1 MNRTNRDH
9 QQGMYVGRDFDPAN
23 PTESEVFSLDFVYT
37 LQSGETINSVTS
49 IDLTVFQGMDANPNS
64 HLTGNPIVSGK
75 VVSQRVGG
83 LVAGVTYTFSIT
95 VNTSPPLSNVITL
108 FSRIACRPVQ

>member
-23 PTESEVFSLDFVYT
+23 PTESKVYSLDFVYT

-64 HLTGNPIVSGK
+64 HLTGNPSVRS
-75 VVSQRVGG
+75 
-83 LVAGVTYTFSIT
+83 VAPSR
-95 VNTSPPLSNVITL
+95 PP
-108 FSRIACRPVQ
+108 

>member
-1 MNRTNRDH
+1 M
-9 QQGMYVGRDFDPAN
+9 QYVGRDFDPAN
-23 PTESEVFSLDFVYT
+23 PTESKVYSLDFVYT

-64 HLTGNPIVSGK
+64 HLTGNPSVSGMI
-75 VVSQRVGG
+75 VSQRVGG
-83 LVAGVTYTFSIT
+83 LVAGVTYAFSVT
-95 VNTSPPLSNVITL
+95 VNTSPPFSNVITL